1 MPDNERD
8 SLFLYYDHK
17 ISDNLTFYAQAI
29 RGNHE
34 TRQPVPL
41 GGSLKGTP
49 TEVTIFQDN
58 AFLSDSIRE
67 TMIDEGLES
76 FTLRRVGSIEDI
88 GSQMY
93 FATENEM
100 TSLTTGF
107 SLDVES
113 SGRFNGWTIDGYVQL
128 GENDRKGY
136 QKGFRVD
143 RIHAAVDAVDDGN
156 GNIVCRTS
164 LPQYSDY
171 FEGCQSLNLLG
182 RGNASAEAID
192 WVTGNDVGELITT
205 PLFFADTGF
214 DLGLTDSYSAHEA
227 KINMVDYEQ
236 DLFELTATGDIAEGW
251 AGPIALAAGVAWR
264 DEEIVQIVPDSTNRS
279 SHHTNGHPVLC
290 NEDPEAIAAGLRG
303 VSQNDCLN
311 TVGIQYS
318 KVSNIRGDST
328 VREAFVESY
337 IPVMADRSAMQSMTL
352 GLASRWAD
360 YSGSGQVTAGKAG
373 LDMQFIDSF
382 RVRVTRSRDVRAAN
396 MSERFDKTGGIDTL
410 DDPRYPALGAYDVTR
425 FSGGNPAVRP
435 EEADTIT
442 AGFVITPSA
451 ARGFSL
457 SYDWYEIEMDG
468 AIGQIGTQAVVN
480 R

>member
-1 MPDNERD
+1 M
-8 SLFLYYDHK
+8 K
-17 ISDNLTFYAQAI
+17 I
-29 RGNHE
+29 
-34 TRQPVPL
+34 
-41 GGSLKGTP
+41 
-49 TEVTIFQDN
+49 
-58 AFLSDSIRE
+58 
-67 TMIDEGLES
+67 
-76 FTLRRVGSIEDI
+76 
-88 GSQMY
+88 
-93 FATENEM
+93 
-100 TSLTTGF
+100 
-107 SLDVES
+107 
-113 SGRFNGWTIDGYVQL
+113 
-128 GENDRKGY
+128 
-136 QKGFRVD
+136 
-143 RIHAAVDAVDDGN
+143 
-156 GNIVCRTS
+156 
-164 LPQYSDY
+164 
-171 FEGCQSLNLLG
+171 
-182 RGNASAEAID
+182 
-192 WVTGNDVGELITT
+192 
-205 PLFFADTGF
+205 
-214 DLGLTDSYSAHEA
+214 
-227 KINMVDYEQ
+227 
-236 DLFELTATGDIAEGW
+236 
-251 AGPIALAAGVAWR
+251 
-264 DEEIVQIVPDSTNRS
+264 
-279 SHHTNGHPVLC
+279 
-290 NEDPEAIAAGLRG
+290 PEAIAAGLRG

>member
-100 TSLTTGF
+100 TSLTTEF